1 MVRRRGLLAWSPT
14 QRLNPDQNITHPA
27 HTEYTAVP
35 AQNRPVMWA
44 LFQPLARTVRAYS
57 AGMKSGPSFALC
69 LSTAALVLAPLS
81 WAQSPSN
88 APSPSPDGALEQ
100 MARDFLQ
107 PALGQSIG
115 AEAGVKLRPE
125 VVMGQL
131 DSRLRLAPCGAIEP
145 YLPPGTRLWG
155 RSKVGLRCVDGI
167 SRWNVFVPVTVK
179 AWGPAWVMKS
189 NVPAGE
195 TLSADHAEQTEV
207 DWAAHPSPVLATTQR
222 WIGHQAAYPL
232 QAGQPLRENMVR
244 APQAFEAG
252 AQVKVSSGG
261 AGFSISVVGQAVAAA
276 RVGEPA
282 RVRLPNGRVVTGTVR
297 PDQTVSLDL

>member
-1 MVRRRGLLAWSPT
+1 V
-14 QRLNPDQNITHPA
+14 
-27 HTEYTAVP
+27 
-35 AQNRPVMWA
+35 QNRPVMPP
-44 LFQPLARTVRAYS
+44 LFRPLACGAPAYS
-57 AGMKSGPSFALC
+57 GGMKTGLLPTRFPHTCAV
-69 LSTAALVLAPLS
+69 VLAMALAPATGAL
-81 WAQSPSN
+81 AQAGPA
-88 APSPSPDGALEQ
+88 APSPHSGLEQ
-100 MARDFLQ
+100 MAKDFLQ
-107 PALGQSIG
+107 PALGPSVG
-115 AEAGVKLRPE
+115 GEAGVSLRPE
-125 VVMGQL
+125 IVMGQL

-155 RSKVGLRCVDGI
+155 RSKVGLRCVDGV

-179 AWGPAWVMKS
+179 AWGPAWVIKA

-195 TLSADHAEQTEV
+195 TLTADHAEQTEV
-207 DWAAHPSPVLATTQR
+207 DWAAHPSPVLAASQR
-222 WIGHQAAYPL
+222 WIGHQTAFPL

-261 AGFSISVVGQAVAAA
+261 AGFSISVIGQAVAAA

-297 PDQTVSLDL
+297 PDQTVSIDL